1 MKKLAFFVVAAI
13 LALGGRAAAQGA
25 SHRRLTIEQL
35 IDIKHPSEPIWS
47 PDGRHIAFV
56 WDRAGVSNFYVAN
69 ADGDGQ
75 PRPLTTYSSGQV
87 GGAFWSSDSSTLYFP
102 HGGELWRIA
111 MSGEGGPRPAWTPE
125 TKEMDFVPSPDGKRL
140 AFVRPANNSPGPG
153 NGSDLYVRS
162 FDDGTEQRIAHN
174 DISIGGISWSPDGN
188 RIAYIGGSQ
197 IIHHDESPAYSG
209 AKLIFTVSEFKR
221 GNLYVVPAAGGMP
234 VRLAVAGGYSPVRW
248 VDPTHLTYEE
258 QSPDFKKRTIY
269 AMDVQG
275 GEPQMLHEDVEE
287 KFWSI
292 PYDAGAEPQ
301 PSPNGR
307 WICFL
312 SDQDGWDHIYVM
324 PAQGGE
330 PIQITKGRFES
341 WRPAWSHDST
351 KIAFDA
357 NEPDHPGDR
366 QLGIAMIDDDPTHA
380 TVKTITTGHGTN
392 IEPRWSPS
400 DNQLVYQH
408 TDAHNSADL
417 YVVNAKPGTAEPA
430 RLSDSMPVS
439 IDRSM
444 FIAPKFIHFPGA
456 DGTPVPAWL
465 FLPKNLDRTKKHPAI
480 VWIHGDGINQNYDGW
495 HVERNYAV
503 YYSFHQ
509 YLLQEG
515 YVVIAPDY
523 RGSIGYGRDWRDAVY
538 NDIGGKDAKDAW
550 MAGVYLKTLPYVD
563 PNRIG
568 VWGLSYGGFFTL
580 KALTDQPTLFR
591 AGVDVAGVVDFAM
604 YYTDPYHSEWTASRI
619 GTPEQNP
626 TVYAQT
632 KPIDHMDRLVRPLL
646 ILHGTADVNV
656 PFLESVRL
664 IDQLLKLKKGGLVS
678 FMMYP
683 GEFHYFSR
691 EQTLYDAW
699 HRVDAFWAA
708 NLKKPGDAH

>member
-1 MKKLAFFVVAAI
+1 MKKVTFLLAAAI
-13 LALGGRAAAQGA
+13 LALGSRAAAQEA
-25 SHRRLTIEQL
+25 SHRRLTIDQL
-35 IDIKHPSEPIWS
+35 IEIKHPSEPIWS

-69 ADGDGQ
+69 AHGDGQ

-102 HGGELWRIA
+102 HDGELWQVA

-125 TKEMDFVPSPDGKRL
+125 TKEMDIVPSPDGKRL
-140 AFVRPANNSPGPG
+140 AFVRPATNSSGAG

-162 FDDGTEQRIAHN
+162 FGDGTEQRIAHN

-188 RIAYIGGSQ
+188 RIAYMGGSQ
-197 IIHHDESPAYSG
+197 IVHHDESPAYSG

-221 GNLYVVPAAGGMP
+221 GNLYVVSAAGGAP
-234 VRLAVAGGYSPVRW
+234 VKLPVAGGYSPVRW
-248 VDPTHLTYEE
+248 VDATHLTYEE
-258 QSPDFKKRTIY
+258 QSPDFKKRIIY
-269 AMDVQG
+269 VTDVQG
-275 GEPQMLHEDVEE
+275 GEPHVLHEDVEE

-351 KIAFDA
+351 RIAFDA

-366 QLGIAMIDDDPTHA
+366 RLGIATINDDPAHA
-380 TVKTITTGHGTN
+380 TVKTITAGRGTN
-392 IEPRWSPS
+392 IEPQWSPS
-400 DNQLVYQH
+400 DRRLVYQH

-417 YVVNAKPGTAEPA
+417 YVVNATPGTAEPA
-430 RLSDSMPVS
+430 RLSESMPAS
-439 IDRSM
+439 IDRSI

-664 IDQLLKLKKGGLVS
+664 IDQILKLKKGGLVS

-699 HRVDAFWAA
+699 HRVDAFWKA
-708 NLKKPGDAH
+708 NLKEPGNAH